1 MPAHTENGSLSPQ
14 RPKLGLAVPLANEE
28 QTINA
33 FLDQVLVYLQPQ
45 DRIYCVLDKMCKD
58 RTKDMISER
67 GTKDPRVVLLWC
79 PQNRCVVDAYFNGY
93 RAAYDTGCEWIL
105 EMDGGMSH
113 PPEHIPEFIK
123 GMEAGYDFV
132 GGSRYLPGG
141 THASPINRV
150 IVSKGGTI
158 LARWLLHAR
167 MTDMTSGFECFNR
180 KAMKMVLDKGVASR
194 ANFFQTE
201 IRYMMHDLRWME
213 VPIRYSNTNVSI
225 GRSSL
230 REAFR
235 ILWQL
240 RGAANQQNRRNA

>member
-1 MPAHTENGSLSPQ
+1 MKRTPSTRSSIRA
-14 RPKLGLAVPLANEE
+14 
-28 QTINA
+28 
-33 FLDQVLVYLQPQ
+33 LVYLQPQ
-45 DRIYCVLDKMCKD
+45 DRIFCVLDNMCKD
-58 RTKDMISER
+58 KTKDMIAER
-67 GTKDPRVVLLWC
+67 GKKDPRVVLIWA
-79 PQNRCVVDAYFNGY
+79 PQNRCVVDAYFAGY
-93 RAAYDTGCEWIL
+93 RAAYNDGCEWIL

-123 GMEAGYDFV
+123 CMENGYDFV

-158 LARWLLHAR
+158 LAQWMLHAK
-167 MTDMTSGFECFNR
+167 MSDMTSGFECFNR
-180 KAMKMVLDKGVASR
+180 KAMQMVLEKGVASR

-201 IRYMMHDLRWME
+201 IRYMMHDLRWAE

-235 ILWQL
+235 ILWRMHQTDK
-240 RGAANQQNRRNA
+240 QKRRKREPK